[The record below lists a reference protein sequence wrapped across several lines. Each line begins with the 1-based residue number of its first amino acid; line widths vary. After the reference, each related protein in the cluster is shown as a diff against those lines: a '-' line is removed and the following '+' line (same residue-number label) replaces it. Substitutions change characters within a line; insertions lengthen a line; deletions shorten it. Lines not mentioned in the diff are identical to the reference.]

1 MLDPLFKCELF
12 CAFKAISNVISFNN
26 FGLPSNKQNTYKVN
40 HKMFSSLERIYPDQL
55 DKNDTLGKEALAL
68 HLQRYQFAGK
78 YLTPGLVADAACGV
92 GYGSYLLA
100 TGFEKT
106 NTKITAIDIDTD
118 VINYARQR
126 YRHPS
131 IEFLKMDLFDYK
143 SANLF
148 NTIISLETIEH
159 LPDPQQFV
167 LHMTSQL
174 AVGGRFIASAPVTPS
189 VDANPYHLHDFTER
203 SFKKLFTAAGLTEV
217 GSLLQVQRYKP
228 FNVVSKPEGRSNDIR
243 KGLISYYLKNPS
255 SLWKRIKSIGTDGF
269 TNKYLVV
276 AFEKK

>member
-1 MLDPLFKCELF
+1 
-12 CAFKAISNVISFNN
+12 
-26 FGLPSNKQNTYKVN
+26 
-40 HKMFSSLERIYPDQL
+40 MFSSLERIYPDQL

-106 NTKITAIDIDTD
+106 ITKITAIDIDHD
-118 VINYARQR
+118 VINYATQR
-126 YRHPS
+126 YKHPL
-131 IEFLKMDLFDYK
+131 IEFLEMDLFSYR

-159 LPDPQQFV
+159 LPNPQQFV

>member
-1 MLDPLFKCELF
+1 M
-12 CAFKAISNVISFNN
+12 N
-26 FGLPSNKQNTYKVN
+26 
-40 HKMFSSLERIYPDQL
+40 SSLERIYPDQL

-100 TGFEKT
+100 TGFEKAI
-106 NTKITAIDIDTD
+106 TKITAIDIEHD
-118 VINYARQR
+118 VIEYAKQR
-126 YRHPS
+126 YRHPL
-131 IEFLKMDLFDYK
+131 IEFLEMDLYTFQ

-148 NTIISLETIEH
+148 DTIISLETIEH
-159 LPDPQQFV
+159 LQNPQQFV

-174 AVGGRFIASAPVTPS
+174 TTGGRFIASAPVTPS
-189 VDANPYHLHDFTER
+189 VDANPYHLHDFTEG
-203 SFKKLFTAAGLTEV
+203 SFKKLFIAAGLIEV
-217 GSLLQVQRYKP
+217 DSLLQVQRYKP
-228 FNVVSKPEGRSNDIR
+228 FQVVNNQEGRSNDIR
-243 KGLISYYLKNPS
+243 KGLLGYYLKNPS
-255 SLWKRIKSIGTDGF
+255 SLCKRIKSIGRDGF